1 MQITFD
7 ILRAALAS
15 DQRMVVDLAHGPI
28 DVSRARAAGV
38 ALPIALAPE
47 PRVYLMVRSSNLTD
61 HAGEVSFP
69 GGKPEAQDL
78 DLRATAAREME
89 EEVAVRRDQFE
100 WAGALTPCPVI
111 TGRFMIHPFVAVL
124 QEGVIP
130 RPASSEVARMVSL
143 PLLPLL
149 TGELP
154 TFAVKSL
161 WDGVEV
167 TAPHFM
173 VEDNVLY
180 GASAYIFFE
189 LLAKLAAALE
199 RELPSFQYQ
208 DEPPWGKRY
217 AK

>member
-1 MQITFD
+1 MQITLD
-7 ILRAALAS
+7 VLRAALAS
-15 DQRMVVDLAHGPI
+15 ERRAVADLAHGPI

-38 ALPIALAPE
+38 AIPVALEPE
-47 PRVYLMVRSSNLTD
+47 PRVYFIVRGATLTD

-69 GGKPEAQDL
+69 GGKPEPGDL

-89 EEVAVRRDQFE
+89 EEVAVRRDQFT
-100 WAGALTPCPVI
+100 WAGALSPCPVI
-111 TGRFMIHPFVAVL
+111 TGRFLIHPFVAVL
-124 QEGVIP
+124 QEGAEP
-130 RPASSEVARMVSL
+130 RPASSEVARILSL

-154 TFAVKSL
+154 TYAVKRL

-167 TAPHFM
+167 TAPHFP
-173 VEDNVLY
+173 VEDKVLY

-189 LLAKLAAALE
+189 LLAKLTLE
-199 RELPSFQYQ
+199 LGLDLPAFHFQ
-208 DEPPWGKRY
+208 DEPPWGTRY